1 MMIPILIKSLLCFF
15 VLHESLRPKI
25 MPNVRHGHSILSAL
39 KKISTELPGHTQVD
53 RVFVGN
59 LPFAVTE
66 SVIRD
71 IIADKIGDGKVK
83 EVKIATGQKTKRPLG
98 FLFIDLVDF
107 QAATATVH
115 LFDGYNLDG
124 RILNSNLKY
133 ADDVSLIRTTT
144 QMMEKTK
151 VAPLNPTIFSRTIHL
166 SNLDYSLDIEEIYN
180 MCDDLVGLGLV
191 SDVRIPVDKETG
203 NSRGFAYI
211 EFKKPSSVD
220 IAIRELSE
228 VEVYGRILKVERMSM
243 PKKKAVVLTL
253 EQEEEDIFASLVY

>member
-1 MMIPILIKSLLCFF
+1 MIQALIKVVLCIF

-25 MPNVRHGHSILSAL
+25 LPNTRHGYGILTAL
-39 KKISTELPGHTQVD
+39 KQTSTDFADHKETQK
-53 RVFVGN
+53 VFVGN
-59 LPFAVTE
+59 LPFSITE
-66 SVIRD
+66 SVVRE

-83 EVKIATGQKTKRPLG
+83 EIKIAAGLKTKRPLG
-98 FLFIDLVDF
+98 FLFVDLVDS
-107 QAATATVH
+107 QAAIAAVN

-144 QMMEKTK
+144 KMVEKPK

-180 MCDDLVGLGLV
+180 MCDDLVGFGLV

-203 NSRGFAYI
+203 SSRGFAYI
-211 EFKKPSSVD
+211 EFKKSSSVD
-220 IAIRELSE
+220 IAMRELSE

-243 PKKKAVVLTL
+243 PKKKVPVLTL